1 MYIGFTGYN
10 HESSAALVDSNGF
23 LIDFYREESLSRIKG
38 DKSFPK
44 RSLDRLLKH
53 NHINVDEIINVTFYE
68 RPLSA
73 FITILKTA
81 GSHLPESLPL
91 ISHQCRNFNKSS
103 VACYSDIGKLFPGLE
118 KKLVYC
124 DHHLSHTLTSLA
136 YCNNQKNL
144 CSIVVDG
151 FGDRSTSSISIVN
164 NHHQITELWS
174 SVYPISLG
182 LFYSA
187 ITDFLGFQVNEG
199 EYKVMG
205 LSSFGNK
212 DSAESKKVLSL
223 IEWDDKNNN
232 IVQDMRYFKYHI
244 SPEVSFSSKLVELL
258 GNPRNPFKTLLPEDK
273 EFQYYA
279 NIAKG
284 AQLAV
289 SNILCKIFKFAFS
302 LTNCNEFL
310 FSGGVA
316 MNSASL
322 DELASLD
329 FVKKITLPPSPGDS
343 GSAIG
348 AAYYSYLKII
358 LKKIFIYQNLHYFHQ
373 STIVA
378 TKKSSLRK

>member
-1 MYIGFTGYN
+1 MYIGLTGYN

-136 YCNNQKNL
+136 YSNNQKNL

-223 IEWDDKNNN
+223 I
-232 IVQDMRYFKYHI
+232 
-244 SPEVSFSSKLVELL
+244 KL
-258 GNPRNPFKTLLPEDK
+258 
-273 EFQYYA
+273 
-279 NIAKG
+279 
-284 AQLAV
+284 
-289 SNILCKIFKFAFS
+289 
-302 LTNCNEFL
+302 
-310 FSGGVA
+310 
-316 MNSASL
+316 
-322 DELASLD
+322 
-329 FVKKITLPPSPGDS
+329 
-343 GSAIG
+343 
-348 AAYYSYLKII
+348 
-358 LKKIFIYQNLHYFHQ
+358 LKKCH
-373 STIVA
+373 
-378 TKKSSLRK
+378 K